1 MREKNNVNELGKALP
16 QAVEVEEAVL
26 GAMLIDHKAIDEVL
40 MILRSEQA
48 FYKEE
53 HRNIF
58 KAICELYR
66 ENEQIDILTVSQKLR
81 RIGKLEEVGGD
92 YYLVQLTQKVA
103 SSAHVH
109 SHSRI
114 LQQQMLRRMIIDFS
128 SRVVGM
134 AYDEAV
140 DVFELMAKW
149 SGEFDKVNEFV
160 LTGRTTIGFPEA
172 LRELGKRVEMLTNR
186 GENYLDGVHTG
197 YESINR
203 HTGGWK
209 PGNLII
215 VGARPGMGKTAFVL
229 RTVLENIMQGNPVG
243 MISLEMDIVELTARL
258 VAINTNFHLSQ
269 LIKKG
274 FEKESYFDTFSKDVY
289 RMEKLPFYV
298 DDSGKSDVV
307 DVISQA
313 RLWHRMYGIK
323 LLVVDYLQL
332 MGDST
337 KKNTVDEVTSISRK
351 MKLLAKELQIP
362 VVLLSQLSRKVEER
376 TSKRPRLSDLRESGA
391 IEQDADV
398 VMFLYRPG
406 YYGIDVVEDDMLQ
419 EGTDSEIIFAKY
431 RAGSVGTICLKWV
444 GDKTKYVDPKEPK
457 DKKYF
462 DVNYN
467 IENNDVIDF

>member
-1 MREKNNVNELGKALP
+1 
-16 QAVEVEEAVL
+16 
-26 GAMLIDHKAIDEVL
+26 
-40 MILRSEQA
+40 
-48 FYKEE
+48 
-53 HRNIF
+53 
-58 KAICELYR
+58 
-66 ENEQIDILTVSQKLR
+66 
-81 RIGKLEEVGGD
+81 
-92 YYLVQLTQKVA
+92 
-103 SSAHVH
+103 
-109 SHSRI
+109 
-114 LQQQMLRRMIIDFS
+114 
-128 SRVVGM
+128 
-134 AYDEAV
+134 
-140 DVFELMAKW
+140 
-149 SGEFDKVNEFV
+149 
-160 LTGRTTIGFPEA
+160 EA

-243 MISLEMDIVELTARL
+243 MISLEMDIVELKARL
-258 VAINTNFHLSQ
+258 VAIKTNFHLSQ

-351 MKLLAKELQIP
+351 MKLLA
-362 VVLLSQLSRKVEER
+362 
-376 TSKRPRLSDLRESGA
+376 
-391 IEQDADV
+391 
-398 VMFLYRPG
+398 
-406 YYGIDVVEDDMLQ
+406 
-419 EGTDSEIIFAKY
+419 
-431 RAGSVGTICLKWV
+431 
-444 GDKTKYVDPKEPK
+444 
-457 DKKYF
+457 
-462 DVNYN
+462 
-467 IENNDVIDF
+467 

>member
-1 MREKNNVNELGKALP
+1 MREKNNMNELGKALP

-40 MILRSEQA
+40 MILRSDQA

-81 RIGKLEEVGGD
+81 KIGKLEEVGGD
-92 YYLVQLTQKVA
+92 YYLVQLTQKVS

-140 DVFELMAKW
+140 DVFDLMAKW

-209 PGNLII
+209 P
-215 VGARPGMGKTAFVL
+215 
-229 RTVLENIMQGNPVG
+229 
-243 MISLEMDIVELTARL
+243 
-258 VAINTNFHLSQ
+258 
-269 LIKKG
+269 
-274 FEKESYFDTFSKDVY
+274 
-289 RMEKLPFYV
+289 
-298 DDSGKSDVV
+298 
-307 DVISQA
+307 
-313 RLWHRMYGIK
+313 
-323 LLVVDYLQL
+323 
-332 MGDST
+332 
-337 KKNTVDEVTSISRK
+337 
-351 MKLLAKELQIP
+351 
-362 VVLLSQLSRKVEER
+362 
-376 TSKRPRLSDLRESGA
+376 
-391 IEQDADV
+391 
-398 VMFLYRPG
+398 
-406 YYGIDVVEDDMLQ
+406 
-419 EGTDSEIIFAKY
+419 
-431 RAGSVGTICLKWV
+431 
-444 GDKTKYVDPKEPK
+444 
-457 DKKYF
+457 
-462 DVNYN
+462 
-467 IENNDVIDF
+467 